1 VENARLA
8 TTFSND
14 NNYPGETSLPI
25 RRERLLFFIYGQ
37 AHYFCAS
44 KHMKN
49 SPLARSN
56 PPFSLLPSFLLP
68 PPPPD
73 ICPPRLPTRAAR
85 TSHGFI
91 KLVATMRRL
100 DFLSLSL
107 SLFYLLLS
115 HSCHVIFSSDRF
127 ACHSSI
133 RRSVIG
139 IIAGRLDTTILHRSF
154 GGDTYRSGAWEH
166 ARVYTSY
173 NMSCQIYIINQWR
186 INVK

>member
-1 VENARLA
+1 MENARLA

-14 NNYPGETSLPI
+14 NNYPRETSLPI

-56 PPFSLLPSFLLP
+56 PPFSLLPPILFP
-68 PPPPD
+68 PPSPF
-73 ICPPRLPTRAAR
+73 PTFACCGYRPVQR

-91 KLVATMRRL
+91 KLVATMRGL

-107 SLFYLLLS
+107 FLSPFSLLPRNFTSRPTHS
-115 HSCHVIFSSDRF
+115 H
-127 ACHSSI
+127 AI
-133 RRSVIG
+133 RRSVVASSGLLPGDSTRQSCIDHLVAIRIG
-139 IIAGRLDTTILHRSF
+139 S
-154 GGDTYRSGAWEH
+154 
-166 ARVYTSY
+166 
-173 NMSCQIYIINQWR
+173 
-186 INVK
+186 